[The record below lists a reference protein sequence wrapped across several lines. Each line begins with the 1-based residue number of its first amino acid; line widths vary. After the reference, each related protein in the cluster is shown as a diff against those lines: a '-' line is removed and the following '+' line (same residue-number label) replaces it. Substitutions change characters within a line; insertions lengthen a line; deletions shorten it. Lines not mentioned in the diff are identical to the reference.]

1 MKMGAVDFLTKP
13 VELDELKEAIQLSLE
28 KDATNR
34 IYKAESS
41 AVHERLKTLTKRE
54 MEVMKY
60 VITGILNKQIAA
72 ELKIS
77 EETVKIHRGR
87 VMQKL
92 GIVSVVELVHI
103 CEIACISPAEL
114 PEGNKYFKHHTE

>member
-1 MKMGAVDFLTKP
+1 
-13 VELDELKEAIQLSLE
+13 
-28 KDATNR
+28 
-34 IYKAESS
+34 
-41 AVHERLKTLTKRE
+41 
-54 MEVMKY
+54 MKY

-92 GIVSVVELVHI
+92 GIVSVVELVHMS
-103 CEIACISPAEL
+103 AKSLAFHQQNL
-114 PEGNKYFKHHTE
+114 PEGNTGILSINQDLIAQSPLYHFHGIVCFSF